1 MKKLFLFLL
10 LIIAASPIS
19 GANKEKFLEEL
30 KKILADPYFNSA
42 GISVDIFDLDDKKEI
57 YSYDHQ
63 KLLHPASNMKVI
75 TTITAMEFLG
85 IDYEFTTKLA
95 GTGKLE
101 NGIYTGDLYFIGGM
115 DPDFTSH
122 DLQKFTDHL
131 VKSGVK
137 EIRGNLYVDISLVD
151 SLYWGVGWMWDDDPG
166 SDFPYMTALNINDAG
181 VKIFYE
187 SGKIGEPVNYRVEPY
202 SDYYTV
208 SNYSVTVAE
217 DTSDLTITRGWKER
231 NNEIQIKGFQSVSET
246 PDSITIN
253 LYRPELY
260 FLRLFE
266 EQLQESGILF
276 YGKSDTGRV
285 PVENK
290 IMYKFSRFFD
300 QILDNLNKE
309 SDNLSAEMTLR
320 ALGLEGFG
328 KPASAENG
336 IKMIDSLITIIGL
349 DPENYRIVDGSGVSH
364 YNLVTPEL
372 MIALLN
378 HIYYKYPDKYTR
390 FEKSLPIA
398 GIDGTLENRMTRGE
412 AYNKIFAKTGTLSGV
427 STLSGYANTNSGGKI
442 SFSIFVQNFVGKTSR
457 ARYYQDRI
465 CELIVKYL

>member
-1 MKKLFLFLL
+1 M
-10 LIIAASPIS
+10 
-19 GANKEKFLEEL
+19 
-30 KKILADPYFNSA
+30 KKILTDPYFQSA
-42 GISVDIFDLDDKKEI
+42 GIAVNIFDLADNAEFYSHDK
-57 YSYDHQ
+57 Q

-85 IDYEFTTKLA
+85 KDYEFTTTLA
-95 GTGKLE
+95 GTGKLAD
-101 NGIYTGDLYFIGGM
+101 GIYTGDIYFIGGM
-115 DPDFTSH
+115 DPDFTSA
-122 DLQKFTDHL
+122 DLQKFIEYL
-131 VKSGVK
+131 AKSGVK
-137 EIRGNLYVDISLVD
+137 EIRGNLYADISLVD
-151 SLYWGVGWMWDDDPG
+151 SLYWGAGWMWDDDPG

-187 SGKIGEPVNYRVEPY
+187 PGKPGEPVNYRVEPF

-208 SNYSVTVAE
+208 SNYSVTVTE
-217 DTSDLTITRGWKER
+217 DTSNLTITRGWKER
-231 NNEIQIKGFQSVSET
+231 NNDIQIKGFQSISET

-266 EQLQESGILF
+266 EQLEDAGILF
-276 YGKSDTGRV
+276 YGKSDTAIV
-285 PVENK
+285 PVEHNV
-290 IMYKFSRFFD
+290 IYQTSRTFSE
-300 QILDNLNKE
+300 ILDNLNKE

-349 DPENYRIVDGSGVSH
+349 DPDNYRIVDGSGVSH

-372 MIALLN
+372 LIGLLN
-378 HIYYKYPDKYTR
+378 YIYYTHPAKYGR
-390 FEKSLPIA
+390 LEKSFPLA
-398 GIDGTLENRMTRGE
+398 GVDGTLENRMTSGE
-412 AYNKIFAKTGTLSGV
+412 AYNQIFAKTGTLSGV
-427 STLSGYANTNSGGKI
+427 STLSGYANTNSGKKF

-457 ARYYQDRI
+457 ARYYQDKI
-465 CELIVKYL
+465 CEIIVKYL